1 MRHQGKSARAYHGAA
16 GSSWHALALAGLAA
30 MGVIPGSADAQ
41 ETGQQDMPTV
51 ENEIVVTGTLLRGG
65 APVGSNSVMLGAD
78 TIQKTAAISSNELLA
93 SVPQVSNF
101 FNRVPLADLAIATNQ
116 IQVTR
121 PNIRNLAPGGKTSVA
136 ASSPTL
142 ILVDGHRIASV
153 GVNQASIDPDLI
165 PIGAIERVDVVTEG
179 GSATYG
185 ADAVAG
191 TINFVTRRRF
201 DGLKVDG
208 HYGFADDYW
217 QWDASATAGKDW
229 GSGSLYVSYS
239 YSKSDK
245 LYGRERSFIRDLD
258 YTAQPYR
265 PRDLTCASPNLSL
278 NTVIPAF
285 GATVASVNYAAPAY
299 VAGTRNLC
307 ENSQDDVYIPSAERH
322 GVLASQFQ
330 QLDDRTEVTVKA
342 FYARRSTLKTGDL
355 TGVVAVSPANPYA
368 AASLP
373 PGLALGPT
381 TVQIPGF
388 GTFPAVNLASVS
400 FNLRPVLGADA
411 QRERTRL
418 EEWGFNAEVVRDL
431 DDNWQARLLF
441 NWSESDSSFALT
453 GISSARLNAAGAG
466 TSLAT
471 AFNPFDVSSNNP
483 ALLAD
488 LIDSQIG
495 GQARDNLVDIRGIVE
510 GRLAVLPGGDLR
522 LAVGYEYMND
532 QLQQRY
538 LSDIRIGTLST
549 YPFASYSRNVHAF
562 FGEVRAPLL
571 SDGAG
576 GSMLTLSASGRYDK
590 YSDFGGTFNTKFGG
604 TFKPAEW
611 LSLRGNWGTSFTAPT
626 PLDQLGSQR
635 NTISSFA
642 FVPFANPADPP
653 PGGAY
658 TVSIQGSTANLKPQ
672 TADTWSIG
680 ADLTPFQG
688 LRASVNYYDVKFQDI
703 LQTPLVNAD
712 ILANYPSQILTRGTG
727 FSAAELLAFAAGA
740 PNGEA
745 VVRPLID
752 SGTLVYS
759 LVDFRVANFG
769 ILHVKGIDFDVNY
782 AYDTSFGSIDA
793 SVNGNRPLSRK
804 AQASPTSPVVDELAL
819 ESPKLYLQAA
829 LGATVGGLRAQAT
842 WNHTGGYAIAPTSS
856 VPVQDRVGA
865 FDTVNLFFKYD
876 VPGQSALLKNLSF
889 TLNVNNVFDQDP
901 PLLRRNLPSELGFAN
916 GFTFGRMFILG
927 VSKQF

>member
-1 MRHQGKSARAYHGAA
+1 MRCQGTGARSRYLATGA
-16 GSSWHALALAGLAA
+16 SLPALAIAGMAA
-30 MGVIPGSADAQ
+30 IGLLPAVALAQ
-41 ETGQQDMPTV
+41 ERAPQEAPTV
-51 ENEIVVTGTLLRGG
+51 EDEIVVTGTLLRGG
-65 APVGSNSVMLGAD
+65 SSVGSNSITLGAD
-78 TIQKTAAISSNELLA
+78 AIQETAAISSNELLA
-93 SVPQVSNF
+93 SIPQVTNF

-153 GVNQASIDPDLI
+153 GVNQASVDPDLI

-201 DGLKVDG
+201 DGLKVDA

-229 GSGSLYVSYS
+229 GSGSFYVSYS

-245 LYGRERSFIRDLD
+245 LYGRERSFIRDLN
-258 YTAQPYR
+258 YASQPYV
-265 PRDLTCASPNLSL
+265 PRDLTCDSPNLSL

-285 GATVASVNYAAPAY
+285 GATVASVNYAAPGYA
-299 VAGTRNLC
+299 AGTRNLC
-307 ENSQDDVYIPSAERH
+307 DNSQNDVYIPSAERH
-322 GVLASQFQ
+322 GAIASLFQ
-330 QLDDRTEVTVKA
+330 ELDEHTSVNIKA
-342 FYARRSTLKTGDL
+342 FYGRRTTLKTGDL

-373 PGLALGPT
+373 AGLALGPT
-381 TVQIPGF
+381 TVAIPGF
-388 GTFPAVNLASVS
+388 GTFPAVNLASAS
-400 FNLRPVLGADA
+400 FNLRPLLGADA
-411 QRERTRL
+411 QREKTRL
-418 EEWGFNAEVVRDL
+418 EEWGFNAEILRDL

-441 NWSESDSSFALT
+441 NWSGSDSAFGLT
-453 GISSARLNAAGAG
+453 GVSNARLNAAGAG
-466 TSLAT
+466 TTTAT
-471 AFNPFDVSSNNP
+471 AFNPFNVSANNP
-483 ALLAD
+483 ALIAD

-495 GQARDNLVDIRGIVE
+495 GQARDNLIDIRGIVE
-510 GRLAVLPGGDLR
+510 GRLFELPGGDLR

-532 QLQQRY
+532 RLQQRY
-538 LSDIRIGTLST
+538 QSDIRIGSLSS
-549 YPFASYSRNVHAF
+549 YPFGSYSRNVHSF
-562 FGEVRAPLL
+562 FGEARAPIL

-576 GSMLTLSASGRYDK
+576 GAMLSLSASGRYDK
-590 YSDFGGTFNTKFGG
+590 YSDFGGTFNTKFGA

-611 LSLRGNWGTSFTAPT
+611 VSLRGNWGTSFTAPT

-642 FVPFANPADPP
+642 FAPFPNPTDPP
-653 PGGAY
+653 PSGAY
-658 TVSIQGSTANLKPQ
+658 TIALQGSTSDLQPQ
-672 TADTWSIG
+672 TADTWSVG
-680 ADLTPFQG
+680 ADLTPIDD
-688 LRASVNYYDVKFQDI
+688 LRASVNYYDVKFKDI
-703 LQTPLVNAD
+703 LQTPLVNSD
-712 ILANYPSQILTRGTG
+712 IITNYPNQVRTRGAG
-727 FSAAELLAFAAGA
+727 FSAADILAFAAGA
-740 PNGEA
+740 PAGAA
-745 VVRPLID
+745 VVQPLIS

-769 ILHVKGIDFDVNY
+769 VLHVKGIDFDVNY
-782 AYDTSFGSIDA
+782 ARDTGFGSVDL

-804 AQASPTSPVVDELAL
+804 AKASSASPEVDELAT

-829 LGATVGGLRAQAT
+829 LGANVGALRAQAT
-842 WNHTGGYAIAPTSS
+842 WNHTGGYRIAPTAS
-856 VPVQDRVGA
+856 VPVQDRVRA
-865 FDTVNLFFKYD
+865 FNTVNLFFKYD
-876 VPGQSALLKNLSF
+876 VPGESLILKNLSF
-889 TLNVNNVFDQDP
+889 TVNVNNVLDEDP
-901 PLLRRNLPSELGFAN
+901 PLLRRNLPSEVGFAN

>member
-1 MRHQGKSARAYHGAA
+1 MRSQGKSARATRVDA
-16 GSSWHALALAGLAA
+16 GSSWRALAFAGLAA
-30 MGVIPGSADAQ
+30 IGALPGAAAAEDGAPQ
-41 ETGQQDMPTV
+41 EAPTV

-65 APVGSNSVMLGAD
+65 APVGSSAVTLGEEV
-78 TIQKTAAISSNELLA
+78 IQQTAAISSNELLA
-93 SVPQVSNF
+93 SVPQVTNF

-153 GVNQASIDPDLI
+153 GVNQASVDPDLI

-229 GSGSLYVSYS
+229 GTGSFYVSYS
-239 YSKSDK
+239 YSKSDQ
-245 LYGRERSFIRDLD
+245 LYGRERSFIHDLD
-258 YTAQPYR
+258 YTGQTYL
-265 PRDLTCASPNLSL
+265 PRDLTCDSPNLSL

-285 GATVASVNYAAPAY
+285 GATVASVNYAAPGF

-307 ENSQDDVYIPSAERH
+307 DNSQNDVYIPAAERH
-322 GVLASQFQ
+322 GAIASLFQ
-330 QLDDRTEVTVKA
+330 ELDDRTEVSIKA
-342 FYARRSTLKTGDL
+342 FYGRRTTLKTGDL

-373 PGLALGPT
+373 AGLALGPT
-381 TVQIPGF
+381 SFTVPGF

-400 FNLRPVLGADA
+400 FNLRPLLGPDA
-411 QRERTRL
+411 QREQTRL
-418 EEWGFNAEVVRDL
+418 EEWGVNAEFVRDL
-431 DDNWQARLLF
+431 DENWQARLLF

-453 GISSARLNAAGAG
+453 GISNARLNAAGSG
-466 TSLAT
+466 TTAAT
-471 AFNPFDVSSNNP
+471 AFNPFIVSNNNR
-483 ALLAD
+483 ALIAD
-488 LIDSQIG
+488 LIDSQTG
-495 GQARDNLVDIRGIVE
+495 GQARDNLINIRGIVE
-510 GRLAVLPGGDLR
+510 GRLFELPGGDLR
-522 LAVGYEYMND
+522 LAAGYEYMSD
-532 QLQQRY
+532 RLQQRY
-538 LSDIRIGTLST
+538 QSDIRIGSLST
-549 YPFASYSRNVHAF
+549 YPYGTYSRKVHSF
-562 FGEVRAPLL
+562 FGEARAPIL

-576 GSMLTLSASGRYDK
+576 GAMLTISASGRYDK
-590 YSDFGGTFNTKFGG
+590 YSDFGGTFNTKFGA

-611 LSLRGNWGTSFTAPT
+611 ISLRGNWGTSFTAPT

-642 FVPFANPADPP
+642 FVPFPNPADPP

-658 TVSIQGSTANLKPQ
+658 TIALQGSTANLKPQ
-672 TADTWSIG
+672 TADTWAIG
-680 ADLTPFQG
+680 ADLTPVDG
-688 LRASVNYYDVKFQDI
+688 LRASVNYYDVNFKDI

-712 ILANYPSQILTRGTG
+712 IITNYPDQVRTRSAG
-727 FSAAELLAFAAGA
+727 FSSADVLAFAAGA
-740 PNGEA
+740 PGGAA
-745 VVRPLID
+745 VVQPLIN
-752 SGTLVYS
+752 SGTLIYS
-759 LVDFRVANFG
+759 LVDFRIANFG
-769 ILHVKGIDFDVNY
+769 ILHVKGIDFDVSY
-782 AYDTSFGSIDA
+782 THDTGFGSIDA

-804 AQASPTSPVVDELAL
+804 AQASPTSPVVDELAV
-819 ESPKLYLQAA
+819 ESPKLYLQAS
-829 LGATVGGLRAQAT
+829 LGTTVGALRAQAT
-842 WNHTGGYAIAPTSS
+842 WNHTGGYRIAPTNS

-865 FDTVNLFFKYD
+865 FNTVNLFFKYD
-876 VPGQSALLKNLSF
+876 VPGDSVLLKDLSF
-889 TLNVNNVFDQDP
+889 TVNVNNLFDQDP

-916 GFTFGRMFILG
+916 GFTFGRMVILG
-927 VSKQF
+927 VSKRF